1 MVFLTSI
8 CRVPLDLLGVD
19 RVGNPLLFVTKRHR
33 SRIDRGEEER
43 RGMCEAH
50 KPVGAE
56 EEELRP
62 AVAIA
67 FVGEKLHTGSD
78 VR

>member
-1 MVFLTSI
+1 
-8 CRVPLDLLGVD
+8 
-19 RVGNPLLFVTKRHR
+19 
-33 SRIDRGEEER
+33 
-43 RGMCEAH
+43 MCEAH